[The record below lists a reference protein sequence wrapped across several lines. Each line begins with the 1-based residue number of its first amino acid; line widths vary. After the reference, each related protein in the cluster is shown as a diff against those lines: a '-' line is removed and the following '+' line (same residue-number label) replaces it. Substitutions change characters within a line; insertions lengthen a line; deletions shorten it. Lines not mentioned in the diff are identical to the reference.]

1 MKVTKP
7 SVAASGTQ
15 SSFGWQWVAGFFA
28 ALFLVLEIYWPAV
41 HGPFIFDDEY
51 LPFFDPGFLET
62 GLSRMTVLQRP
73 LLMLSFWLNLYQ
85 SGLDPFPYHLVNV
98 LLHFVNGC
106 LVFAV
111 MRQILDLIQVQ
122 AKDRDLLAAFSSLL
136 FLVHPVNTESVAYV
150 ASRSECLA
158 LTFFLSSFFLFLRSR
173 KNGIRWAAATGVIL
187 LFACSFL
194 SKEHAA
200 VLPVLL
206 VWTDYCFRQGSFRE
220 ALQRNWRL
228 YAPLVFMG
236 AAGTIFVYRVL
247 AAADTAGFRVM
258 PWQHYFYTQW
268 RALWV
273 YLRLYV
279 LPAGLN
285 ADYEFPISRS
295 PFDHMAVLGLLGL
308 LALLGTAFFFRKRLP
323 LAFYGFIVFLILIAP
338 TSSVVPIK
346 DALAERRLYLP
357 FLGLLLVT
365 CDLVRQWKAPRPRRI
380 AAMSAVLIVFSYL
393 TYARSAVWSNPLLLW
408 QDTAEKSPHN
418 ARAHFQLAMVHY
430 TNERCA
436 ESMKH
441 FANAEKAGY
450 KQHSLYLDWGLAH
463 LCLNQFEEAL
473 AKLRK
478 AAAIENTGHVRSQIG
493 MALARQQKYDEA
505 IAELNEAARLDPG
518 YDMTYAY
525 RGRIFL
531 IRGEFEKAE
540 ADFRQALTLRPD
552 NDTALQGMA
561 ELRQRRGSGR

>member
-7 SVAASGTQ
+7 SAAATGAQ
-15 SSFGWQWVAGFFA
+15 SASGWQWAAGFFA

-41 HGPFIFDDEY
+41 HGQFIFDDEY
-51 LPFFDPGFLET
+51 LPFFDPGFLEN

-85 SGLDPFPYHLVNV
+85 SGLDPFPYHLVNI

-111 MRQILDLIQVQ
+111 MRQILDLAQLQ

-136 FLVHPVNTESVAYV
+136 FLVHPVHTESVAYV
-150 ASRSECLA
+150 ASRSESLA
-158 LTFFLSSFFLFLRSR
+158 LVFFLSSYYLFLRTR
-173 KNGIRWAAATGVIL
+173 NNGIGWAGALGVIL

-206 VWTDYCFRQGSFRE
+206 IWTDYSFRQGSPWE
-220 ALQRNWRL
+220 AVKRNWRL
-228 YAPLVFMG
+228 YAPLVLMG
-236 AAGTIFVYRVL
+236 AAGLVFVYRVI

-279 LPAGLN
+279 LPVGLN
-285 ADYEFPISRS
+285 ADYDYPISRS

-308 LALLGTAFFFRKRLP
+308 LALLGAAFYFRKRLP
-323 LAFYGFIVFLILIAP
+323 LAFYGLIVFLILIAP

-346 DALAERRLYLP
+346 DAVAERRLYLP

-365 CDLVRQWKAPRPRRI
+365 CDLLRQWKAPRSRWI
-380 AAMSAVLIVFSYL
+380 AAMGAVLIVFSYL
-393 TYARSAVWSNPLLLW
+393 TYARSALWSNPLLLW
-408 QDTAEKSPHN
+408 QDTVEKSPHN

-441 FANAEKAGY
+441 FADAEKTGY

-463 LCLNQFEEAL
+463 LCLNQFDEAL
-473 AKLRK
+473 AKLRQ
-478 AAAIENTGHVRSQIG
+478 AASMENTGHVRSQIG
-493 MALARQQKYDEA
+493 MVLARQQKYDEA
-505 IAELNEAARLDPG
+505 INELNEAAKLDSA

-531 IRGEFEKAE
+531 IRGEFDKAE
-540 ADFRQALTLRPD
+540 ADFRQALALRPD
-552 NDTALQGMA
+552 NETARQGMA
-561 ELRQRRGSGR
+561 ELTQRRGSGR